1 MRLAFVDLLFSWPPN
16 GGADVDLFHT
26 VSQLQAAGHDVC
38 LFGAK
43 CDLSW
48 ERGNFD
54 PAKLPFP
61 ASRLD
66 FDARDINRKAMPQRF
81 RRALDEWR
89 PDAVFLCDGFF
100 LKPHVVEALAPW
112 PVIARYYAYELACP
126 RDSHLFRNGAVCP
139 NNYLRTPDECRRCAL
154 DGVHADEIKRWNFH
168 AWTQEY
174 MAARAYM
181 PAYHARLIRSLRAC
195 RTIIVSN
202 TIHTDQLEGFHPD
215 VRILPGGVNTAEY
228 ACTPV
233 PSRAAGEKK
242 IILMTGRVED
252 PMKGLKTL
260 IEAGKRLAAER
271 DDFEIHITHTDYTL
285 NSPWLKAI
293 GWYTPAAIR
302 ALYAAADL
310 AVVPS
315 IWQEPF
321 GLVAVEAMASGRP
334 VCASRVGGLQDIVVD
349 GETGLLFD
357 VEDAAGLARCLA
369 RLLDDPPMR
378 ARMGAAGR
386 ARAEAEYDWRR
397 IIERYYPSILEG
409 LRP

>member
-1 MRLAFVDLLFSWPPN
+1 VDLLFSWPPN
-16 GGADVDLFHT
+16 GGADVDLYHT
-26 VSQLQAAGHDVC
+26 VSQLQAAGHEVR

-54 PAKLPFP
+54 PAVLPFP

-66 FDARDINRKAMPQRF
+66 FAPREINGRAMPLRF

-89 PDAVFLCDGFF
+89 PDAVFVCDGFF
-100 LKPHVVEALAPW
+100 LKPHVVEALDAW
-112 PVIARYYAYELACP
+112 PLIARYYAYELACP
-126 RDSHLFRNGAVCP
+126 RDSHLFRNGALCP

-154 DGVHADEIKRWNFH
+154 VGVHAEEIKHWSFH
-168 AWTQEY
+168 SWTQEY
-174 MAARAYM
+174 MAARAWQ
-181 PAYHARLIRSLRAC
+181 PGFHARLLRSLRAC
-195 RTIIVSN
+195 RTIVVSN
-202 TIHTDQLEGFHPD
+202 TLHTRQLEGLHPD

-228 ACTPV
+228 ATTPV
-233 PSRAAGEKK
+233 PVRTAGDKK

-260 IEAGKRLAAER
+260 REAGERLAASR
-271 DDFEIHITHTDYTL
+271 GDFEIHITHTDHTL
-285 NSPWLKAI
+285 NSPWLKAV
-293 GWYTPAAIR
+293 GWHTPTAIR
-302 ALYAAADL
+302 ALYAQADM

-334 VCASRVGGLQDIVVD
+334 VCASRVGGLQDIVLE

-357 VEDAAGLARCLA
+357 AGDAEGLARCLA
-369 RLLDDPPMR
+369 RLLDDGPLRSKMGVA
-378 ARMGAAGR
+378 ARD
-386 ARAEAEYDWRR
+386 RAETQYDWRR
-397 IIERYYPSILEG
+397 IVERYYPPILEG